1 MKQRATSRRF
11 PDTQRPIGI
20 YAIRNLVNQ
29 RVYVA
34 GSTNLPTAMH
44 RELHELKANGH
55 RSQRLQDDWIRHGET
70 NFRFE
75 VLDTIGAAHA
85 SRLDL
90 DFRMEL
96 DSLLELWRAELKCYG
111 ENGYNTRVP
120 SPWLARLN

>member
-1 MKQRATSRRF
+1 M
-11 PDTQRPIGI
+11 GI

-34 GSTNLPTAMH
+34 GSTNLPSAMF
-44 RELHELKANGH
+44 RDRRALNVNGH
-55 RSQRLQDDWIRHGET
+55 RSRRLQDDWLAHGEA

-75 VLDTIGAAHA
+75 VLDTVGAPEP
-85 SRLDL
+85 DP
-90 DFRMEL
+90 DFTMEL

-120 SPWLARLN
+120 SPWLARPN